1 MAKKKESKQKKMNVR
16 VDFTPMVDMMMLLI
30 TFFMLCTSL
39 AKPQAMHLT
48 MPAKDQNLQEQDK
61 DKSKT
66 ELTVTIYLAP
76 KANASDENG
85 KLYSYII
92 DKKEK
97 FGEIDYLEEVTYGK
111 EGIRKVLS
119 TYNPYRTS
127 VAPVQAIINAKAD
140 LDGWYAKQPSGKD
153 DPTMKISGGAS
164 TGADTLLSV
173 NEAYDKALIA
183 IKKGH
188 VDVVKNGQKDLDLTQ
203 FVTVFKQMR
212 DGTEKAEDLAPTLSV
227 NIKPLDGATYDD
239 LVKILDEMQICCIGK
254 YVIAEMSEQDYQL
267 LGTAKTKYP
276 TLQSVPELTDYP
288 KAAAE

>member
-1 MAKKKESKQKKMNVR
+1 MAKKNASKQKKMDTR
-16 VDFTPMVDMMMLLI
+16 VNFTPMVDMMMLLI

-66 ELTVTIYLAP
+66 ELTVTLYLAP
-76 KANASDENG
+76 EG

-119 TYNPYRTS
+119 GYNPYKTA
-127 VAPVQAIINAKAD
+127 VAPVQAVINAKAD
-140 LDGWYAKQPSGKD
+140 LDGWYAKQPSAKD
-153 DPTMKISGGAS
+153 DPTIKIGGGAS
-164 TGADTLLSV
+164 TGADTLLSI
-173 NEAYDKALIA
+173 NETYDKALIM

-188 VDVVKNGQKDLDLTQ
+188 IDVVKNGQKDLDMARFPTI
-203 FVTVFKQMR
+203 FKEMAA
-212 DGTEKAEDLAPTLSV
+212 GTEKAEELAPTLSV
-227 NIKPLDGATYDD
+227 NIKPLDAATYDD

-254 YVIAEMSEQDYQL
+254 YVIAEMTQQDYQL
-267 LGTAKTKYP
+267 LGTAKTKFP
-276 TLQSVPELTDYP
+276 GLQAAEELKDYP
-288 KAAAE
+288 KNAE

>member
-66 ELTVTIYLAP
+66 ELTVTLYLAP
-76 KANASDENG
+76 EG

-97 FGEIDYLEEVTYGK
+97 FGEIDYLEETTYGK
-111 EGIRKVLS
+111 EGIRQALS
-119 TYNPYRTS
+119 SYNPYRS
-127 VAPVQAIINAKAD
+127 NVAPVQAIINAKAD

-153 DPTMKISGGAS
+153 DPTIKIAAGAT
-164 TGADTLLSV
+164 TGADTILSI

-188 VDVVKNGQKDLDLTQ
+188 VDVVKNGQKDMDMTK
-203 FVTVFKQMR
+203 FVEVFKQMR
-212 DGTEKAEDLAPTLSV
+212 DGTEKAEELAPTLSV
-227 NIKPLDGATYDD
+227 NIKPLDNATYDD
-239 LVKILDEMQICCIGK
+239 VVKVLDEMQICCIGK
-254 YVIAEMSEQDYQL
+254 YVIAQLTEQDYNL
-267 LGTAKTKYP
+267 LGNAKTKYP
-276 TLQSVPELTDYP
+276 ALNSVPELLNYP
-288 KAAAE
+288 KEAAE

>member
-66 ELTVTIYLAP
+66 ELTVTLYLAP
-76 KANASDENG
+76 EG

-97 FGEIDYLEEVTYGK
+97 FGEIEYLEEVTYGK
-111 EGIRKVLS
+111 EGIRKTLS
-119 TYNPYRTS
+119 QYNPYRST

-140 LDGWYAKQPSGKD
+140 LDGWYAKQSGDKD
-153 DPTMKISGGAS
+153 APTIKIAGGSALNQ
-164 TGADTLLSV
+164 DTTLTV
-173 NEAYDKALIA
+173 NESYDKALIM

-188 VDVVKNGQKDLDLTQ
+188 VDVVKNGQKDMDLTK
-203 FVTVFKQMR
+203 FAEVFKQMR
-212 DGTEKAEDLAPTLSV
+212 DGTEKAEELAPTLSV
-227 NIKPLDGATYDD
+227 NIKPLDEATYDD

-254 YVIAEMSEQDYQL
+254 YVIAQMTEQDYQL

-276 TLQSVPELTDYP
+276 QFNDVPQLKDYP
-288 KAAAE
+288 KEVAAAQ